1 MSSII
6 KNTTILI
13 ISRVINVFVA
23 VLSPILLV
31 RILSV
36 HTYGQYREFVLYTSI
51 AIHFLQFAIQGSLIY
66 FIPKIPDK
74 EKVHV
79 TSTVYL
85 TAISCIFGIIIILI
99 SKKIIIANTSYDFIL
114 PLILYII
121 FSLNM
126 SFLEGYFLGK
136 KIVIFLLYYSLI
148 YTFLRITAVLSTAYF
163 TKRIEPIIFA
173 LISVE
178 IVRCCFVFIFS
189 VYNKMLGLKPSI
201 KNMIDQIK
209 YFAPLGV
216 GGVLLYFNQEVGK
229 IMISAR
235 FGVESLAIYAIGSY
249 QIPIINIVRSS
260 IVDAI
265 FPEIVEKSNKNNF
278 KSLELW
284 QKSNIIYC
292 IFFFPLFIILFFY
305 SEIFINTLFTNNYA
319 GSIPVFRIFLFLI
332 IIRAFEMTVPLRAIN
347 KTSFFLIG
355 GVIRLILNIIL
366 IFLLSRYI
374 GVIGPAIALVV
385 SGYFMNIFLG
395 LTVCKIYLIKIRHLL
410 MWKKIFKVAA
420 SAFAALPLLFV
431 GDTIFIN
438 DIIRAIIFTVLYIVI
453 FCGLLYLA
461 KINEFMLLVNRV
473 KAFLPY
479 ERRK

>member
-1 MSSII
+1 M
-6 KNTTILI
+6 
-13 ISRVINVFVA
+13 INVFVA

-31 RILSV
+31 RFLSV
-36 HTYGQYREFVLYTSI
+36 HTYGQYREFILYTSM
-51 AIHFLQFAIQGSLIY
+51 ALHFLQFAIQGSLIY
-66 FIPKIPDK
+66 FIPKFPDK
-74 EKVHV
+74 EQVHV
-79 TSTVYL
+79 TSTAYL
-85 TAISCIFGIIIILI
+85 TAISCIIGIVIIII
-99 SKKIIIANTSYDFIL
+99 SKKLIIANTSYDFIL

-121 FSLNM
+121 FSMNM

-136 KIVIFLLYYSLI
+136 KIVIFLLYYSFVF
-148 YTFLRITAVLSTAYF
+148 TFLRIAALLSAAYF
-163 TKRIEPIIFA
+163 TKSIELIIVS

-178 IVRCCFVFIFS
+178 IIRCCFVLIFS
-189 VYNKMLGLKPSI
+189 IYKKILGLKPSLKI
-201 KNMIDQIK
+201 MIDQVK

-216 GGVLLYFNQEVGK
+216 GNVLFYFNQEVGK
-229 IMISAR
+229 IMISSR
-235 FGVESLAIYAIGSY
+235 FGVESLAIYTIGSY
-249 QIPIINIVRSS
+249 QMPLVNIVRSS

-265 FPEIVEKSNKNNF
+265 FPDIVERTHNKNY

-305 SEIFINTLFTNNYA
+305 SEIFINTMFTNNYE
-319 GSIPVFRIFLFLI
+319 GSIPIFRIFLFLI

-347 KTSFFLIG
+347 KTSYFIVG

-366 IFLLSRYI
+366 MLILSHYI
-374 GVIGPAIALVV
+374 GIIGPAIAVVV

-395 LTVCKIYLIKIRHLL
+395 LTVCKLYLIKIRDLL

-420 SAFAALPLLFV
+420 SALTSLPLLLF

-438 DIIRAIIFTVLYIVI
+438 DISRAIIFTILYIII
-453 FCGLLYLA
+453 FCGLLYLV
-461 KINEFMLLVNRV
+461 KIDEFMLLANRV